1 MKKHNIIMCA
11 YYFPPT
17 HSVAVLRNYTF
28 AQHFNDLGHKVH
40 VITPRLAAKASKDT
54 SFKDISSISKH
65 SIFKFDYRS
74 FIPWFNRSGNIHLTD
89 AQRRKPWKQW
99 VIKLI
104 NTIPFNFLIGEGGL
118 IYILMG
124 YRKGKALIQASG
136 TAPILFSSFRPY
148 ADHYICWLLKKRFP
162 ECKWIAD
169 FRDLHVDPLYK
180 HVLNPE
186 KQERKNKKIL
196 AHADEIITVSEGL
209 AVSLRR
215 LHERVS
221 VIENPVRPYD
231 IETLPDKYEKFTV
244 SYTGSLYGEERD
256 PSMLFEAIKHLND
269 QKLIDK
275 STFQLIYAGKDEMAM
290 RSFAVKYNVLQYL
303 VSEGFVERSAAV
315 ELQQKA
321 HVNLLLTSSIP
332 EMRGILT
339 GKLFEYLS
347 DYNPILTIIN
357 GDRDW
362 IFDELYERFDLGCL
376 VYMTENHA
384 EKLANY
390 LKELFLKWQS
400 QEALIN
406 MDMRKKVQQHY
417 SWTDKLEPLLSD

>member
-1 MKKHNIIMCA
+1 MCA

-28 AQHFNDLGHKVH
+28 AQHFSELGYKVH

-54 SFKDISSISKH
+54 SFKDIPSLSIYH
-65 SIFKFDYRS
+65 IFKFDYRS
-74 FIPWFNRSGNIHLTD
+74 LIPWLSRSGNIHLTD

-99 VIKLI
+99 VIKWI
-104 NTIPFNFLIGEGGL
+104 NTIPFNFVIGEGGL
-118 IYILMG
+118 LYILNG
-124 YRKGKALIQASG
+124 YRKGKALIQASDK
-136 TAPILFSSFRPY
+136 APVLFSSFRPY

-162 ECKWIAD
+162 KCKWIAD

-186 KQERKNKKIL
+186 KQERKNKQIL
-196 AHADEIITVSEGL
+196 ARANKVVTVSEGL

-215 LHERVS
+215 VHDRVS

-231 IETLPDKYEKFTV
+231 LAALPKKFEKFTV
-244 SYTGSLYGEERD
+244 SYTGSLYGDERD
-256 PSMLFEAIKHLND
+256 PSMFFEAIQLLD
-269 QKLIDK
+269 EQQLIDT
-275 STFQLIYAGKDEMAM
+275 STFQLCYAGKDEGAM
-290 RSFAVKYNVLQYL
+290 QSFADRYNVRKYL
-303 VSEGFVERSAAV
+303 VSKGFVERSVAI

-347 DYNPILTIIN
+347 DYSPIITIIN
-357 GDRDW
+357 GDQDW
-362 IFDELYERFDLGCL
+362 IFNDLYEQFDLGCL
-376 VYMTENHA
+376 VYMTENDLG
-384 EKLANY
+384 KLTDY
-390 LKELFLKWQS
+390 LKVLLSKWQN
-400 QEALIN
+400 QESLI
-406 MDMRKKVQQHY
+406 DLEMRKKVQNHF
-417 SWTDKLEPLLSD
+417 SWADKLESLLSD